1 MAGIYIHIPYCKK
14 KCTYCNFYFKIS
26 QKDKKDMLKCIEKEI
41 IERKNQLTN
50 QKVKTIYFGG
60 GTPSI
65 LSKDEIKSLLKKIY
79 ENYKVIQNPELTI
92 ECNPED
98 LNNIKLESYKKIGI
112 NRLSIGVQS
121 FKDDELRFMN
131 RSHNSIKAIKS
142 IKLAQKIGF
151 TNITIDLI
159 YGIPN
164 QTLNDWKKNLN
175 IMFKL
180 GIQHFSAYCLTIE
193 KKTALYNLVKN
204 KKLTVLSDKRIV
216 NQFNLLKKEAKKK
229 GFIHYEI
236 SNFAKKGYFSK
247 HNTSYWKNDHYVGV
261 GPSAHSYNGNIRRW
275 NVSSHK
281 KYISNSINNIN
292 FFEQETLSLEQHYNE
307 YILTSLRT
315 MWGPSNI
322 VVKNRYGKKAE
333 LYFLDEI
340 KKWEKK
346 NYIKKNLTN
355 YALTENGKLFAD
367 AIASDLFIIS

>member
-1 MAGIYIHIPYCKK
+1 
-14 KCTYCNFYFKIS
+14 
-26 QKDKKDMLKCIEKEI
+26 
-41 IERKNQLTN
+41 
-50 QKVKTIYFGG
+50 
-60 GTPSI
+60 
-65 LSKDEIKSLLKKIY
+65 
-79 ENYKVIQNPELTI
+79 
-92 ECNPED
+92 
-98 LNNIKLESYKKIGI
+98 
-112 NRLSIGVQS
+112 
-121 FKDDELRFMN
+121 
-131 RSHNSIKAIKS
+131 
-142 IKLAQKIGF
+142 
-151 TNITIDLI
+151 
-159 YGIPN
+159 
-164 QTLNDWKKNLN
+164 
-175 IMFKL
+175 MFNL

-204 KKLTVLSDKRIV
+204 KSIKTLSEKRTV
-216 NQFNLLKKEAKKK
+216 NQFNLLKLEAKKN